1 MSVPLIT
8 IYRSQQSQLQ
18 YELDFRLQDFV
29 ATQNLI
35 SASVIVLSGT
45 ITVSGVSASG
55 KVVRFTLSGS
65 TAGKAKLRVIAVAA
79 DGQQM
84 DQPVDVITQARP

>member
-18 YELDFRLQDFV
+18 YQLDFRLQDFV
-29 ATQNLI
+29 ATQNLA
-35 SASVIVLSGT
+35 SATVTVLSGT
-45 ITVSGVSASG
+45 ITVSNVSVSG